1 MVLTSRMDP
10 KNDKMWTSM
19 DLLQAVSQCHNGD
32 EDTQA
37 AYNIIAGMFV
47 SSLEGRALTGK
58 DTTNFLDLW
67 INAPKG
73 TSLVFIPPDEEDSEG
88 RLQILEEMIK
98 EGNYPDR
105 LIETVFNTS
114 KAIFVPDK
122 PTDVDGIKRWAWL
135 EIDPESYET
144 IAVFDTGEHGSFASY
159 LITKQAQDIGQN
171 ASKYALGAFIVLMFP
186 FGQYAVLL

>member
-1 MVLTSRMDP
+1 MILGRTDKARCMVLTSRMDP

-122 PTDVDGIKRWAWL
+122 LHRCRWNKTMGL
-135 EIDPESYET
+135 VRNRPRI
-144 IAVFDTGEHGSFASY
+144 
-159 LITKQAQDIGQN
+159 L
-171 ASKYALGAFIVLMFP
+171 
-186 FGQYAVLL
+186 